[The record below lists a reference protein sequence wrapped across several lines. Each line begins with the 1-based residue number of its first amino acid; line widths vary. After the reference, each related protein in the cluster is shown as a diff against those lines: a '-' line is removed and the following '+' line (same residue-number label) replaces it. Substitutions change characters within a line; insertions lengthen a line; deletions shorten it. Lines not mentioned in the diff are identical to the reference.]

1 MFPTHNPAQQAFN
14 WHCRSNNISESNL
27 SAAAVGK
34 RAMNKFIA
42 SILICMLLLALPSQ
56 GFTRDDGNRA
66 HSGSRTY
73 SPKSYSYTPSTPR
86 IPASPKRYTNNP
98 KSYRPGGVKRT
109 DNGKIAR
116 DMSERHNF
124 LKDRGMSKVPKGYQ
138 VDHIK
143 PLYAGG
149 ADKPSNMQLLKIDEH
164 RAKTKND
171 YMRYGR

>member
-1 MFPTHNPAQQAFN
+1 MFPSHNPAPQVCN
-14 WHCRSNNISESNL
+14 CHSRCNNISESIL

-56 GFTRDDGNRA
+56 GFTRDAGNRE

-73 SPKSYSYTPSTPR
+73 SPKSYSYTPSTNR
-86 IPASPKRYTNNP
+86 IPASPKAYTNNP
-98 KSYRPGGVKRT
+98 KPYSVGGVKRT

-116 DMSERHNF
+116 NMSARHNF

>member
-1 MFPTHNPAQQAFN
+1 MFPLHNPAQQLFN

-27 SAAAVGK
+27 STATVGK
-34 RAMNKFIA
+34 RAMNKFIS

-56 GFTRDDGNRA
+56 GFTRDGGNRA

-73 SPKSYSYTPSTPR
+73 SQKSYSYTPSAHR

-98 KSYRPGGVKRT
+98 KSYSRGGVKRT

-116 DMSERHNF
+116 NMSARNNF
-124 LKDRGMSKVPKGYQ
+124 LKDRGLSKVPKGYQ
-138 VDHIK
+138 VDHKK

-149 ADKPSNMQLLKIDEH
+149 ADKPSNMQLLTITEH
-164 RAKTKND
+164 RAKTKSD
-171 YMRYGR
+171 YRRYGR